1 MSEILVSAGD
11 ASGDVHAA
19 ELLEALCALRPGTHA
34 FGLGGAHL
42 ERAGLEILVPQ
53 TEVAVG
59 GGIEVLRALPR
70 VFSAWRRLEAA
81 ARARK
86 PALAVLVDAPD
97 LHIPLAKRIARTGV
111 PILYYVSPQ
120 VWAWRTGRIRKI
132 ARRVDRMAVIFPF
145 EVGVYAGSG
154 LRVDFVGHPLV
165 DPMRAVR
172 EKTDRGAARAALGVS
187 GEQPLVLLLPGSRH
201 NELRYGLP
209 LQLAVAEKLRKRVP
223 GVAFVLAVAPSV
235 RRAEVDAALAAQS
248 ARVTVVEGRTHEA
261 MIAADVALVK
271 PGTASLELA
280 LLGCPHV
287 AAGRAN
293 ALSVAVVRR
302 MVRLPSMLLPNLIAD
317 APVVPEF
324 LQEQAEPERI
334 ASALAEL
341 LQGPAGALQRS
352 RLAMVSQR
360 LGAGGAAE
368 RAAAIAAEMIDGG
381 CGR

>member
-1 MSEILVSAGD
+1 MMEVLISAGD

-19 ELLEALCALRPGTHA
+19 ELLEALRVLRPKLMS

-42 ERAGLEILVPQ
+42 ERAGMEILVPQ
-53 TEVAVG
+53 SDVAVG
-59 GGIEVLRALPR
+59 GGVEVLGALPR
-70 VFSAWRRLEAA
+70 VFGAWRRLEAA

-97 LHIPLAKRIARTGV
+97 LHIPLAKRLKRTGV

-120 VWAWRTGRIRKI
+120 VWAWRTGRIAKI

-165 DPMRAVR
+165 DPMRVVR
-172 EKTDRGAARAALGVS
+172 ETVDRATERAALGVVAD
-187 GEQPLVLLLPGSRH
+187 QLLVLLLPGSRH

-209 LQLAVAEKLRKRVP
+209 LQLATAAKLRALVP
-223 GVAFVLAVAPSV
+223 NTVFVLAVAPSV
-235 RRAEVDAALAAQS
+235 RRSEVDAALAAQS
-248 ARVTVVEGRTHEA
+248 LDVIVVEGRTHEA
-261 MIAADVALVK
+261 MIAADAALVK

-293 ALSVAVVRR
+293 PLSVAVVRR
-302 MVRLPSMLLPNLIAD
+302 LVRVPSMLLPNLIAD

-324 LQEQAEPERI
+324 LQEQADPDRI

-341 LQGPAGALQRS
+341 LRGPAGALQRS
-352 RLAMVSQR
+352 RLAIVSQR
-360 LGAGGAAE
+360 LGVGGAAQ
-368 RAAAIAAEMIDGG
+368 RAAEIAAEMIDGG
-381 CGR
+381 RTR

>member
-1 MSEILVSAGD
+1 MSEVLISAGD

-19 ELLEALCALRPGTHA
+19 EVVVALGALRPGTHC

-42 ERAGLEILVPQ
+42 ERAGVEILVPQ
-53 TEVAVG
+53 SDVAVG
-59 GGIEVLRALPR
+59 GGVEVLSAVPR
-70 VFSAWRRLEAA
+70 VLRAWRRLEAA

-86 PALAVLVDAPD
+86 PALAMLVDAPD
-97 LHIPLAKRIARTGV
+97 LHIPLAKRLKRAGV

-120 VWAWRTGRIRKI
+120 VWAWRTGRIAKI

-165 DPMRAVR
+165 DPMRSVR
-172 EKTDRGAARAALGVS
+172 EKTDRSAERAALGVV

-209 LQLAVAEKLRKRVP
+209 LQLATAAKLHALMP
-223 GVAFVLAVAPSV
+223 EVAFVLAVAPSV

-248 ARVTVVEGRTHEA
+248 LAVKVVAGRTHEA
-261 MIAADVALVK
+261 MIAADAALVK

-293 ALSVAVVRR
+293 PLSVAVVRR
-302 MVRLPSMLLPNLIAD
+302 MVRVPSMLLPNLIAD
-317 APVVPEF
+317 APIVPEF
-324 LQEQAEPERI
+324 LQEQADPERL
-334 ASALAEL
+334 AVALAAL
-341 LQGPAGALQRS
+341 LRGPAGALQKS
-352 RLAMVSQR
+352 RLAIVSER
-360 LGAGGAAE
+360 LGTGGAAQ
-368 RAAAIAAEMIDGG
+368 RAAAIACEMIDGG
-381 CGR
+381 SAR

>member
-1 MSEILVSAGD
+1 MMEVLISAGD

-19 ELLEALCALRPGTHA
+19 ELLEALRVLRPKLMS

-42 ERAGLEILVPQ
+42 ERAGMEILVPQ
-53 TEVAVG
+53 SDVAVG
-59 GGIEVLRALPR
+59 GGVEVLGALPR
-70 VFSAWRRLEAA
+70 VFGAWRRLEAA

-97 LHIPLAKRIARTGV
+97 LHIPLAKRLKRTGV

-120 VWAWRTGRIRKI
+120 VWAWRTGRIAKI

-165 DPMRAVR
+165 DPMRVVR
-172 EKTDRGAARAALGVS
+172 ETVDRATERAALGVVAD
-187 GEQPLVLLLPGSRH
+187 QLLVLLLPGSRH

-209 LQLAVAEKLRKRVP
+209 LQLATAAKLRALVP
-223 GVAFVLAVAPSV
+223 NTVFVLAVAPSV
-235 RRAEVDAALAAQS
+235 RRSEVDAALAAQS
-248 ARVTVVEGRTHEA
+248 LDVIVVEGRTHEA
-261 MIAADVALVK
+261 MIAADAALVK

-293 ALSVAVVRR
+293 PLSVAVVRR
-302 MVRLPSMLLPNLIAD
+302 MVRVPSMLLPNLIAD

-324 LQEQAEPERI
+324 LQEQADPDRI

-341 LQGPAGALQRS
+341 LRGPAGALQRS
-352 RLAMVSQR
+352 RLAIVSQR
-360 LGAGGAAE
+360 LGVGGAAQ
-368 RAAAIAAEMIDGG
+368 RAAEIAAEMIDGG
-381 CGR
+381 RTR

>member
-1 MSEILVSAGD
+1 MTEVLISAGD

-19 ELLEALCALRPGTHA
+19 ELLEALRVLRPGTRS

-42 ERAGLEILVPQ
+42 EGAGMEILVPQ
-53 TEVAVG
+53 SDVAVG
-59 GGIEVLRALPR
+59 GGVEVLGAVPR
-70 VFSAWRRLEAA
+70 VFGAWRRLEAA

-97 LHIPLAKRIARTGV
+97 LHIPLAKRLARTGV

-120 VWAWRTGRIRKI
+120 VWAWRTGRIAKI

-145 EVGVYAGSG
+145 EVAVYAGSG

-165 DPMRAVR
+165 DPLRAVR
-172 EKTDRGAARAALGVS
+172 EKIDRSAARAALGVS
-187 GEQPLVLLLPGSRH
+187 GKQPLVLLLPGSRH
-201 NELRYGLP
+201 NEVRYGLP
-209 LQLAVAEKLRKRVP
+209 LQLASAAKLRALVP
-223 GVAFVLAVAPSV
+223 EAAFALAVAPSV

-248 ARVTVVEGRTHEA
+248 LDVRVVEGRTHEA
-261 MIAADVALVK
+261 MIAADAALVK

-293 ALSVAVVRR
+293 PLSVAVVRR
-302 MVRLPSMLLPNLIAD
+302 MVRVPSMLLPNLIAD

-324 LQEQAEPERI
+324 LQEQADPERI
-334 ASALAEL
+334 AIALAAL
-341 LQGPAGALQRS
+341 LRGPAGALQKA
-352 RLAMVSQR
+352 RLAIVSQR
-360 LGAGGAAE
+360 LGVGGAAQ
-368 RAAAIAAEMIDGG
+368 RAASIAAEMIDGG
-381 CGR
+381 RAR

>member
-1 MSEILVSAGD
+1 MSEVLISAGD

-19 ELLEALCALRPGTHA
+19 ELVLALRALRADTRS
-34 FGLGGAHL
+34 FGLGGTHL
-42 ERAGLEILVPQ
+42 ERAGTEILVPQ
-53 TEVAVG
+53 SDVAVG
-59 GGIEVLRALPR
+59 GGVEVLSALPR

-97 LHIPLAKRIARTGV
+97 LHIPLAKRLKRAGV

-120 VWAWRTGRIRKI
+120 VWAWRTGRIAKI

-165 DPMRAVR
+165 DPLRAVR
-172 EKTDRGAARAALGVS
+172 ERIDRAAARAALGVS
-187 GEQPLVLLLPGSRH
+187 PEQPLVLLLPGSRH

-209 LQLAVAEKLRKRVP
+209 LQLESAARLRALVPEVVFAV
-223 GVAFVLAVAPSV
+223 AVAPSL
-235 RRAEVDAALAAQS
+235 RRADVDAVLAKQTLD
-248 ARVTVVEGRTHEA
+248 VKVVEGRTHEA
-261 MIAADVALVK
+261 MIAADAALVK

-293 ALSVAVVRR
+293 PLSVAIARR
-302 MVRLPSMLLPNLIAD
+302 MLRVPSMLLPNLIAG
-317 APVVPEF
+317 APIVPEF
-324 LQEQAEPERI
+324 LQEQARPERI
-334 ASALAEL
+334 AIALAEL
-341 LQGPAGALQRS
+341 LRGPAAALQQS
-352 RLAMVSQR
+352 RFEIVSQR
-360 LGAGGAAE
+360 LGGGGAAQ
-368 RAAAIAAEMIDGG
+368 RAASIACEMIDGG
-381 CGR
+381 CAR

>member
-1 MSEILVSAGD
+1 MSEVLISAGD

-19 ELLEALCALRPGTHA
+19 ELVLALRALRADTRS
-34 FGLGGAHL
+34 FGLGGTHL
-42 ERAGLEILVPQ
+42 ERAGTEILVPQ
-53 TEVAVG
+53 SDVAVG
-59 GGIEVLRALPR
+59 GGVEVLSALPR

-97 LHIPLAKRIARTGV
+97 LHIPLAKRLARTGV

-120 VWAWRTGRIRKI
+120 VWAWRTGRIAKI

-165 DPMRAVR
+165 DPLRVVR
-172 EKTDRGAARAALGVS
+172 EKTDRAAARAALGVT

-209 LQLAVAEKLRKRVP
+209 LQLATAAKLRARVP
-223 GVAFVLAVAPSV
+223 ESVFVLAVAPSV
-235 RRAEVDAALAAQS
+235 RRSEVDAALAAQS
-248 ARVTVVEGRTHEA
+248 LGVTVVEGRTHEA

-293 ALSVAVVRR
+293 PLSVAVVRR
-302 MVRLPSMLLPNLIAD
+302 MVRVPSMLLPNLIAD

-324 LQEQAEPERI
+324 LQERADPERI
-334 ASALAEL
+334 AIALAEL
-341 LQGPAGALQRS
+341 LRGPAGALQKA
-352 RLAMVSQR
+352 RLAVVSKR
-360 LGAGGAAE
+360 LGAGGAAQ
-368 RAAAIAAEMIDGG
+368 RAASIAAEMIDG
-381 CGR
+381 CRAR